1 MDNAVNQHN
10 LKITEIS
17 HQIRELF
24 NNSTIKK
31 TQVYSRKQSGDWN
44 QFCAALDTLEDTC
57 LAIEDFQKN
66 PNDLFIK
73 NPYLATYGLLQALF
87 IQQDAVNFLKI
98 SLFGISNK
106 IDWKDNK
113 YSELFKIRQVRNE
126 TIGHPV
132 KKENKGNKSKYEND
146 EITSCT
152 IDRSS
157 LSKDGFRY
165 MLWMYSKTEGKTIKF
180 ADIISQQD
188 KHLGNELEMV
198 MKEIQKEEKEHKTK
212 FKNEKLAD
220 LLNKPS
226 LYQINLIYGVQWN
239 DHLAW
244 PSFNHYHGLYKKIR
258 KSLEDRYGK
267 FGETLRIPGTE
278 EVIKKLDYVF
288 GKIETFQQIG
298 NFENYELEVYIDA
311 LDAGIKELKTHL
323 AEVDQEFEIQ

>member
-1 MDNAVNQHN
+1 MSSNE
-10 LKITEIS
+10 LKITKIS

-44 QFCAALDTLEDTC
+44 QFCSALDTLEDTC
-57 LAIEDFQKN
+57 LAIENFQKG
-66 PNDLFIK
+66 PNDFFIK
-73 NPYLATYGLLQALF
+73 NPYLATYGFLQALF

-98 SLFGISNK
+98 SLFGESSEIK
-106 IDWKDNK
+106 WFKDKK
-113 YSELFKIRQVRNE
+113 YSELSKIRQIRNE

-132 KKENKGNKSKYEND
+132 KKENNGRKSKYEND

-157 LSKDGFRY
+157 LSKDGFQY
-165 MLWMYSKTEGKTIKF
+165 ILWMNSKTDHKKINFSE
-180 ADIISQQD
+180 IISQQD
-188 KHLGNELEMV
+188 KHLGGELEMV
-198 MKEIQKEEKEHKTK
+198 MKEIQKEEKQHKAT

-220 LLNKPS
+220 LLNENS
-226 LYQINLIYGVQWN
+226 LYQINLIYGVQRD

-244 PSFNHYHGLYKKIR
+244 PSFDHYYKLYKKI
-258 KSLEDRYGK
+258 KKGLEDRYGK

-288 GKIETFQQIG
+288 SKIETFKNTG
-298 NFENYELEVYIDA
+298 NFENYELEIYVDA
-311 LDAGIKELKTHL
+311 LDTGIKELKTHL
-323 AEVDQEFEIQ
+323 TEVDQEFEI

>member
-1 MDNAVNQHN
+1 MIDNKF
-10 LKITEIS
+10 KITEIS

-31 TQVYSRKQSGDWN
+31 TQVYSRKQNGDWN

-57 LAIEDFQKN
+57 LAIENFQKD

-73 NPYLATYGLLQALF
+73 NPYLSTYGFLQALF

-98 SLFGISNK
+98 SLFGDSNR
-106 IDWKDNK
+106 INWKDKK

-126 TIGHPV
+126 TVGHPV
-132 KKENKGNKSKYEND
+132 KKENKGGKSKYEND

-152 IDRSS
+152 INRSS

-165 MLWMYSKTEGKTIKF
+165 MLWMHSKTESKTINF
-180 ADIISQQD
+180 SDIISQQD
-188 KHLGNELEMV
+188 KHLGNELGMV
-198 MKEIQKEEKEHKTK
+198 MKEIQKEEKQHKTK
-212 FKNEKLAD
+212 FKNEKLSD
-220 LLNKPS
+220 LLNEPS

-244 PSFNHYHGLYKKIR
+244 PSFNHYHKLYKKIR

-267 FGETLRIPGTE
+267 FGETLGIPGTE
-278 EVIKKLDYVF
+278 EVIKKLNYVF
-288 GKIETFQQIG
+288 CKIETFKNTG
-298 NFENYELEVYIDA
+298 NFENYELEIYIDA
-311 LDAGIKELKTHL
+311 LDAGINDLKTHL
-323 AEVDQEFEIQ
+323 VEVDQEFKIQ